1 MSLEERSYSVL
12 IVSAADKFN
21 SVISELLS
29 ESGYRDVHFE
39 SGICAAQRAF
49 SERRYDFIIINSPL
63 PDDVGTGFAI
73 DVCTS
78 GSSIALLIVRNEIY
92 DEINE
97 KVSRHGVFVM
107 GRPMGKPLVTMAL
120 RWMASSRERLR
131 KTEKKT
137 ISIEEK
143 MDEIRTVNR
152 AKWILISELKM
163 DEPEAHRYIEKQA
176 MDQCVSRKQIA
187 EDIIKTYK

>member
-1 MSLEERSYSVL
+1 MSLEQRSYSVL

-21 SVISELLS
+21 SAISELLS
-29 ESGYRDVHFE
+29 ESGYRDIHFE
-39 SGICAAQRAF
+39 SSINAAQREFA
-49 SERRYDFIIINSPL
+49 EKRYDFIIINSPL
-63 PDDVGTGFAI
+63 PDDVGVRFAI
-73 DVCTS
+73 DICSS

-92 DEINE
+92 DETNE
-97 KVSRHGVFVM
+97 KVSKHGVFVM
-107 GRPMGKPLVTMAL
+107 SRPMSKPIVAMAL
-120 RWMASSRERLR
+120 GWMASSKERLR

-137 ISIEEK
+137 MSIEEK

-176 MDQCVSRKQIA
+176 MDQCVSRRQIA